1 MVERPKVLQ
10 CLETDRVSQEESLR
24 NKLER
29 DVANAKFVED
39 ARYVKS
45 VFLVHVGGTRCV
57 TSSTDHYMKIQ
68 ARTTLSVEVIRT
80 CIFLCLFDV

>member
-45 VFLVHVGGTRCV
+45 VFLVHVGGTRGV
-57 TSSTDHYMKIQ
+57 TWSIARIIQ
-68 ARTTLSVEVIRT
+68 IHARITRGVVFIRA
-80 CIFLCLFDV
+80 IFFIFFLYV